1 MTKPKSSVSSIAV
14 VPSIFVI
21 HVLNRAQFVNATCVA
36 EAVVTVTSPL
46 TKL

>member
-14 VPSIFVI
+14 APSIFVI
-21 HVLNRAQFVNATCVA
+21 HLLNRAQFVNAYCVA
-36 EAVVTVTSPL
+36 GAVVTVTSPL